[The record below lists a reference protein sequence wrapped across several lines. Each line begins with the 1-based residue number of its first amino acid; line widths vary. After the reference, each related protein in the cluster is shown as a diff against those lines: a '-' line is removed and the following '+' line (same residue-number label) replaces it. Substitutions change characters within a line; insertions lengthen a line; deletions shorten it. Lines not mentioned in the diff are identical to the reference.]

1 MNDVKIIIDKILE
14 EAEKETQNILAEG
27 KKEADAIIK
36 EAEGKAYKEKEVFR
50 KRAEEEARKVH
61 AKEVSG
67 AEMEAKKAILAE
79 KQNILAEVIA
89 EAKKRL
95 ENLPDA
101 EYVKVVGSMLDKL
114 DASKGKE
121 ILVSAKDKDRLK
133 DIIEEKGLI
142 LSAETREIDGGFIV
156 RNGDIEYNYSF
167 EAIIMVDKEE
177 IQLIAAKILF

>member
-1 MNDVKIIIDKILE
+1 MNDGKIIIDKILE
-14 EAEKETQNILAEG
+14 EAEKETQVILKEG

-36 EAEGKAYKEKEVFR
+36 AAEEKAYKTKESFR

-61 AKEVSG
+61 AKEISG

-89 EAKKRL
+89 EAKTQL

-101 EYVKVVGSMLDKL
+101 EYVEVVGGMLSRL
-114 DASKGKE
+114 DASEGKE
-121 ILVSAKDKDRLK
+121 IIVSARDRKRLEGT
-133 DIIEEKGLI
+133 IQEKGLI

-167 EAIIMVDKEE
+167 DAIIMVDKEE
-177 IQLIAAKILF
+177 IQLAAAKILF